1 MKDVLALLSPTIGD
15 RLSAGARYALALAR
29 THGAHLST
37 LIAEIEAYSFNFPAE
52 PDSMQADDTTVEP
65 PSSAERLARTAEL
78 VLSAAKLANV
88 MCEIVATGNEFPSLR
103 ERVIY
108 SAQVRDILIIDVYGP
123 LQPPRKDLVDGAL
136 FGSGRPVVLVPQR
149 FLEFRAD
156 RIVVAWDATRSA
168 VRAVHD
174 SLPFLV
180 RARDV
185 TIVSVVD
192 EKTFLTSSSGDL
204 LSRYLARWKV
214 DAKFSAINRETLN
227 VGMALLTY
235 AQRAEANLL
244 VMGGF
249 GHAFERE
256 LVLGSA
262 TRDIFGASSRVSS
275 ILGALITTTCH

>member
-15 RLSAGARYALALAR
+15 RLSAGACYALALAR
-29 THGAHLST
+29 THGAHLSA
-37 LIAEIEAYSFNFPAE
+37 LIAEIESYPINFPAE
-52 PDSMQADDTTVEP
+52 PDNMQADGTIIEP
-65 PSSAERLARTAEL
+65 PSSAAERLTRTSEL
-78 VLSAAKLANV
+78 VLSAAKRANV
-88 MCEIVATGNEFPSLR
+88 TCEIVARGDEFRSLR
-103 ERVIY
+103 ERVVHL
-108 SAQVRDILIIDVYGP
+108 AQVRDILIIDVYGP

-149 FLEFRAD
+149 LLEFTAD

-168 VRAVHD
+168 ARAVHD
-174 SLPFLV
+174 ALPFLV

-192 EKTFLTSSSGDL
+192 EKTFPTSNSGDL
-204 LSRYLARWKV
+204 LCRYLARWKV
-214 DAKFSAINRETLN
+214 DAKFSAINGETLN

-249 GHAFERE
+249 AHAFERE
-256 LVLGSA
+256 LMLGSA
-262 TRDIFGASSRVSS
+262 TRDIFGASLEFPVF
-275 ILGALITTTCH
+275 LVH